1 MLSVQ
6 KNATKKNA
14 KAINSFFAFKTI
26 LLNLL
31 KQIGIGEF
39 AARIFAEFAGEIWD
53 NFEQLKPRYRC
64 LADEINRKDDKNTI
78 DDGSWAN
85 NRKKYVNGS
94 QYPTMISVFGITS
107 CEALSPD
114 TKLRFEKILKKHNL
128 NESQIRKLFE
138 NEKFWKPDIDYWEQL
153 QKNKDNVKYKK
164 NSFNRTI
171 LKKNDVKSSIDNRK
185 SNQRRIAPRV
195 VNKGEERKQNINPG
209 VSELRSISDTSC
221 FFEHHVKIPGNEI
234 LGSIS
239 DFGFSKYIEE
249 RKFIMSSSY
258 SEKIVK

>member
-6 KNATKKNA
+6 KNATKKNT

-31 KQIGIGEF
+31 KQLGIGEF

-53 NFEQLKPRYRC
+53 SFEQLKPRYRC

-85 NRKKYVNGS
+85 NSKKYVNGS

-114 TKLRFEKILKKHNL
+114 TKLRFEEILKKHNL
-128 NESQIRKLFE
+128 NESQIRKLLE

-164 NSFNRTI
+164 NTFNRTI
-171 LKKNDVKSSIDNRK
+171 LKKNDVKSSINNRRSK
-185 SNQRRIAPRV
+185 QRRIAPRV
-195 VNKGEERKQNINPG
+195 VSKGEERKQNIDPG
-209 VSELRSISDTSC
+209 IQSEPQGISDTNI
-221 FFEHHVKIPGNEI
+221 FFEHPAKILRNEI
-234 LGSIS
+234 LGSIT

-258 SEKIVK
+258 SENS